1 MGRWLFLLAGMIVW
15 LVHFLGV
22 YGIASVADVALKDAD
37 APPALW
43 AVAGFTFACAAADLA
58 VGAAAVPRLRAAAD
72 SLDRFIY
79 GGAAFNAGLSLV
91 AVIWQGLP
99 VIVGG

>member
-1 MGRWLFLLAGMIVW
+1 VGRWLLLLGGLIVW
-15 LVHFLGV
+15 FVHFLGV
-22 YGIASVADVALKDAD
+22 YGIASVADVVQEAE
-37 APPALW
+37 APAALW
-43 AVAGFTFACAAADLA
+43 TIVGFTLACAAADVA
-58 VGAAAVPRLRAAAD
+58 IGAAAIPRLRRAVD
-72 SLDRFIY
+72 SLDRFIA